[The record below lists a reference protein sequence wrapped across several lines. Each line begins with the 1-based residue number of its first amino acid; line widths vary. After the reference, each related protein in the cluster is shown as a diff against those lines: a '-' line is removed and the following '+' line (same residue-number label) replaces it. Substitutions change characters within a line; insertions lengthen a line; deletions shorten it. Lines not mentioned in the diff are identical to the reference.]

1 VSVWNPKQSKIL
13 ASFFGVVTRTLPPS
27 SLLREKTIEFS
38 FFNEIQ
44 LYERDQL
51 HQRGEPCDERTNE
64 RTNARRRK
72 TRDVPFVAREV
83 GGDARW
89 FPSRRLVVVCFLF
102 LFLRER
108 IGNAKTSSGFVTSS
122 VFVPLLFVS
131 SPREKTSADQRNRNA
146 RREVGEKMM
155 RPKRAARKKNKVS
168 SRTLSFERI
177 RCARFEGVFCARKVE
192 QRVVESARACVWR
205 KKYYGEIVS
214 PHSHKKKEKKI
225 SWSFFCPFFAPFLA
239 LFFSHLFFF
248 RSRFPL
254 FWREGKSFTE
264 FRVLV
269 FPIVLQHHHQ
279 ATYVL
284 MTTYYYVFVLKMRF
298 ETRTNYS
305 SLK

>member
-1 VSVWNPKQSKIL
+1 MFPL
-13 ASFFGVVTRTLPPS
+13 SFS
-27 SLLREKTIEFS
+27 
-38 FFNEIQ
+38 
-44 LYERDQL
+44 
-51 HQRGEPCDERTNE
+51 QRANWKCQNVFR
-64 RTNARRRK
+64 
-72 TRDVPFVAREV
+72 
-83 GGDARW
+83 
-89 FPSRRLVVVCFLF
+89 C
-102 LFLRER
+102 
-108 IGNAKTSSGFVTSS
+108 ITSS

>member
-1 VSVWNPKQSKIL
+1 MSVWNPKQSKIL
-13 ASFFGVVTRTLPPS
+13 ASFFGVLVTRTLPPPS
-27 SLLREKTIEFS
+27 SLLREKTRVCL
-38 FFNEIQ
+38 FF
-44 LYERDQL
+44 
-51 HQRGEPCDERTNE
+51 QRNPTLRT
-64 RTNARRRK
+64 RPTPPKSLATNARRRK

-89 FPSRRLVVVCFLF
+89 FPSRRLVVCCFLF

-146 RREVGEKMM
+146 RREVGEKIM
-155 RPKRAARKKNKVS
+155 RPKRAARKKKTKSRRVPFLSNEFDALASKAFFVRVKS
-168 SRTLSFERI
+168 SS
-177 RCARFEGVFCARKVE
+177 
-192 QRVVESARACVWR
+192 ESWKARAR
-205 KKYYGEIVS
+205 VS
-214 PHSHKKKEKKI
+214 GGKSIMGRLFPLTRTKKKEKKI

-269 FPIVLQHHHQ
+269 FPIVFYNTTTKLHS
-279 ATYVL
+279 YDDVL
-284 MTTYYYVFVLKMRF
+284 LCLRA
-298 ETRTNYS
+298 
-305 SLK
+305 